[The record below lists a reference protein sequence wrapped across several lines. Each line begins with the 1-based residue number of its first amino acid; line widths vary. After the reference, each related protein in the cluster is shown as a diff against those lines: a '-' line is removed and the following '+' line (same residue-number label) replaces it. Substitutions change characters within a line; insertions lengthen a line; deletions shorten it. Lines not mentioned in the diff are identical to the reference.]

1 MSLTYYLTIDGIDG
15 GSTAAGHEGAF
26 EISGYDF
33 DVTLPAGV
41 IGIGKADFSPLT
53 VFLDLG
59 LGSTALLRDVA
70 LGGHIPLV
78 RLEGVTSGNDT
89 VYDLRLAD
97 VQVAVYSD
105 TNAGQD
111 RLEFDYGRIGLSTR
125 SQNAD
130 GSLNDP
136 QSFAFNVAT
145 SEDAGMPPVPVAG
158 SSPGIV
164 PQPVKYYLTIDGIDG
179 GSTAPGHEG
188 AFEISSYDF
197 HITLPPGGV
206 IGGSGGG
213 SGVAE
218 FSPLTVLLDLGLGS
232 TALLR
237 DVARGGH
244 IDSVRLEGVT
254 SGNDTVYD
262 LRLANVLV
270 DGYSDTNAG
279 HDQLVFEYA
288 QIGLSTR

>member
-1 MSLTYYLTIDGIDG
+1 MSLT
-15 GSTAAGHEGAF
+15 
-26 EISGYDF
+26 
-33 DVTLPAGV
+33 
-41 IGIGKADFSPLT
+41 
-53 VFLDLG
+53 
-59 LGSTALLRDVA
+59 
-70 LGGHIPLV
+70 
-78 RLEGVTSGNDT
+78 
-89 VYDLRLAD
+89 
-97 VQVAVYSD
+97 
-105 TNAGQD
+105 
-111 RLEFDYGRIGLSTR
+111 
-125 SQNAD
+125 
-130 GSLNDP
+130 
-136 QSFAFNVAT
+136 
-145 SEDAGMPPVPVAG
+145 
-158 SSPGIV
+158 
-164 PQPVKYYLTIDGIDG
+164 YYLTIDGIDG

-237 DVARGGH
+237 DLALGGH

-270 DGYSDTNAG
+270 GGYSDTNAG

-288 QIGLSTR
+288 QIGLSTRSQNADGSLNDPQSFAFNVATRTDAAMPPVPVPHEPSTPGDDIVNGTFGADFIEGGGGNDQISGGPGNDIIFGDFSEALPRTVPQPVKYYLTIDGIDGGS

>member
-136 QSFAFNVAT
+136 QSFAFNLAT
-145 SEDAGMPPVPVAG
+145 NEDAGMPGVPVAG

-179 GSTAPGHEG
+179 GSTAAGHEG
-188 AFEISSYDF
+188 AFEISGYDF
-197 HITLPPGGV
+197 DVTLPAGV
-206 IGGSGGG
+206 IGIGK
-213 SGVAE
+213 AD
-218 FSPLTVLLDLGLGS
+218 FSPLTVFLNLGLGS

-237 DVARGGH
+237 DVALGGH
-244 IDSVRLEGVT
+244 IPLVRLEGVT

-262 LRLANVLV
+262 LRLADVQV
-270 DGYSDTNAG
+270 AVYSDTN
-279 HDQLVFEYA
+279 E
-288 QIGLSTR
+288 IGRAHV